1 MIDHSL
7 IEKYHAAAR
16 RERSGYVQCLLIR
29 AGQWLRS
36 LLPNGVPAAQPCCEP
51 A

>member
-16 RERSGYVQCLLIR
+16 RERSEHVHCLLIR
-29 AGQWLRS
+29 AKNWL
-36 LLPNGVPAAQPCCEP
+36 LDLFAGAGGALQPKPCC
-51 A
+51 